1 MLDGVCWKV
10 RVEELDVGWGVLE
23 GGGGGGKN
31 VGRALG
37 WGGTRWRTTT
47 TPRAPA
53 ATRMLI
59 GENGDEE

>member
-37 WGGTRWRTTT
+37 WGGTRWSGKNT
-47 TPRAPA
+47 
-53 ATRMLI
+53 
-59 GENGDEE
+59 